1 MKHIG
6 VGKMSKPKG
15 QKEISS
21 TTSAFQKVT
30 PTTNEDCKASPVLKE
45 RGCKEAIEIAAKF
58 HNPPSDPQ

>member
-15 QKEISS
+15 QKEILS
-21 TTSAFQKVT
+21 TTLAFQEVT
-30 PTTNEDCKASPVLKE
+30 PTTNQDHEASPVLKE
-45 RGCKEAIEIAAKF
+45 KRHKEAIEMSAKF